1 MTAKPAEAR
10 EDDKY
15 QRLERKLDMLLER
28 QADSAQMAAQVV
40 YIFSAEGP
48 WARLS
53 KQVDIHEKLWQRAL
67 GLVGIT
73 ALIGVWVKVKP
84 YLFMAGR

>member
-15 QRLERKLDMLLER
+15 LRLEKKLDMLIER
-28 QADSAQMAAQVV
+28 QTDSAQMTAQVV

-53 KQVDIHEKLWQRAL
+53 KQVEGHEKVLQRAL
-67 GLVGIT
+67 GLIGIT

-84 YLFMAGR
+84 YLFMAAK